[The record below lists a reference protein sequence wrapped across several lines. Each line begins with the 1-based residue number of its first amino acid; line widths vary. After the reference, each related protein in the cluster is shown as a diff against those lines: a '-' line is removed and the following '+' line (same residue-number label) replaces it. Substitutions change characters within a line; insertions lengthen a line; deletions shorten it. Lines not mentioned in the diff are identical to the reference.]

1 MVAETPLMHDNTAF
15 VTKIEAHVTQI
26 RRTHSMNEP
35 IPASARSLEGF
46 NCNDF
51 APKSRFM
58 DTKTPLLC
66 NTAISMKAITN
77 TTTPSMIERTV

>member
-1 MVAETPLMHDNTAF
+1 MVAETPLIHDNTAF

-26 RRTHSMNEP
+26 RMTHSINEP
-35 IPASARSLEGF
+35 IPASLISLEGF

-51 APKSRFM
+51 APSRWFI
-58 DTKTPLLC
+58 DTNTPLLC
-66 NTAISMKAITN
+66 NTEISITATTN